1 MEKNS
6 ENALKYSK
14 MHIGYQTQENH
25 PHTATTHQL
34 EPQPYKIL
42 SNNCDIAND
51 TPMDTIQLILPVND
65 NSNNSTQGKLG
76 IILLLL

>member
-1 MEKNS
+1 
-6 ENALKYSK
+6 

-34 EPQPYKIL
+34 EPQSYEIL
-42 SNNCDIAND
+42 SNNRDIADD
-51 TPMDTIQLILPVND
+51 TPTDTIQLTLPVND
-65 NSNNSTQGKLG
+65 NSNNSTQGKLD